1 MKRKIK
7 TSNFECTCGSK
18 LFYFQSFGSDGVAE
32 NWVDAS
38 CQSCGTQYEIW
49 DSTVEYDFYM
59 SDEDMREVTANIL
72 EGTRASFALEGIK
85 ISDSVF
91 EQLQE
96 FLDNNP
102 DFTV

>member
-18 LFYFQSFGSDGVAE
+18 RFYFQSFGSDGVQETWAD
-32 NWVDAS
+32 VS
-38 CQSCGTQYEIW
+38 CQDCGTQYELW

-59 SDEDMREVTANIL
+59 TDKEMEEVTDHIL
-72 EGTRASFALEGIK
+72 ESTRASFALEGIK

-91 EQLQE
+91 EQIKS
-96 FLDNNP
+96 FMKNNP